1 MKIEHKSL
9 TTSKGVADIYKLTNA
24 SGASVVLSSI
34 GAGIVEVKVPDVHHA
49 ISNVALGYK
58 NLEDYLYDGPCMGKT
73 PGRYANRIGRG
84 RFSIDGVDYQLA
96 INNGPN
102 ALHGGP
108 EGFQNQLWKS
118 AIVGNNVV
126 FMLSSPDG
134 DEGYPG
140 NLAVEVRYNWSED
153 NVLTVKYHATTDRA
167 TVVNL
172 TNHSYWN
179 LNGENVDDAMAQM
192 LTLDADYYLVTDPNL
207 CPTGEVAPVKS
218 TPMDF
223 RTEKSPAGDLHK
235 EFPALKYGKGFDN
248 CWLINN
254 ASKGKLRKAASLRS
268 ITSGRRLNVYTDQP
282 AVQVYTGNWLK
293 GSPQSISGGE
303 YEDYA
308 GVAIECQGCPDAP
321 NKPDFPSQLLR
332 PGEVYD
338 RTIVFSFTT
347 EGEM

>member
-9 TTSKGVADIYKLTNA
+9 ITRKGRADIYRLTNA

-34 GAGIVEVKVPDVHHA
+34 GAGIVEVNVPDSHNT

-73 PGRYANRIGRG
+73 PGRYANRIGKG
-84 RFSIDGVDYQLA
+84 QFTIDGTGYQLA
-96 INNGPN
+96 VNNGPN

-118 AIVGNNVV
+118 AIVGDRVV
-126 FMLSSPDG
+126 FSLNSPDG

-140 NLAVEVRYNWSED
+140 NLKVEVSYNWSED
-153 NVLTVKYHATTDRA
+153 NVLTINYHAVTDKP
-167 TVVNL
+167 TVINL

-179 LNGENVDDAMAQM
+179 LAGECVSGALSHM
-192 LTLDADYYLVTDPNL
+192 LTLDADYYLVTDPDL
-207 CPTGEVAPVKS
+207 CPTGEIAPVAS

-223 RTEKSPAGDLHK
+223 RLEKSIEADINK
-235 EFPALKYGKGFDN
+235 DFPALRYGKGYDN

-254 ASKGKLRKAASLRS
+254 ASGGKLLKAATLRCPV
-268 ITSGRRLNVYTDQP
+268 SGRRLTVLTDQP
-282 AVQVYTGNWLK
+282 AVQVYTGNWLS
-293 GSPQSISGGE
+293 GSPESMSGGS
-303 YEDYA
+303 YADYD

-321 NKPDFPSQLLR
+321 NKPGFPSQLLR
-332 PGEVYD
+332 PGQSYD
-338 RTIVFSFTT
+338 RTIVFCFTT
-347 EGEM
+347 EVQM